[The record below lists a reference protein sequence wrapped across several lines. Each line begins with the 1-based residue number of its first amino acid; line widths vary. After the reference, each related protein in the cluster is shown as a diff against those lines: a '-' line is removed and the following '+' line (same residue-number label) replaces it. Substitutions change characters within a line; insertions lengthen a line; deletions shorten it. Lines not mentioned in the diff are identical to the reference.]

1 MIHFS
6 MRMSIISCISKAL
19 CFNFA
24 WEEENCRTAA
34 LGGWG
39 ALNLQSREMY
49 LGESKN
55 KRTSKFMTCVFDVF
69 CSRRSHSSISTWN
82 HGGWD

>member
-1 MIHFS
+1 M
-6 MRMSIISCISKAL
+6 ISCMYKAL
-19 CFNFA
+19 CSNFA

-39 ALNLQSREMY
+39 VSQSREMY

-55 KRTSKFMTCVFDVF
+55 GHPNS
-69 CSRRSHSSISTWN
+69 
-82 HGGWD
+82 